1 MRPPIPINLII
12 RACLLCVAL
21 LSPFVAT
28 GSPDSNPVPTITTDR
43 DDITI
48 LRARAENQFLLRI
61 MPLGASIT
69 NGYRSTG
76 HNGYRNWIRQQLRYE
91 GWDVEMVGSLRNGTM
106 IDNFNEGH
114 FGFRVDQLS
123 KEAVKTTPQQPNLI
137 LLNAGTDDALQ
148 NHHVGT
154 TGVRMNSLLDLLFEK
169 VPNTTIILSTLL
181 PNKKSPQVVEW
192 ISDQYRV
199 LAAKRRKSGD
209 RIVLADMSSFIKL
222 DELADATHPTDV
234 GYKRM
239 ASVWWAAIEDALQEN
254 MIQRFNYTI
263 TNKLE
268 KALDNST
275 SNPNLPSYTAP
286 PQPTNTNHGVPRFP
300 RRISLI
306 VGIFLVLVMQFDTIL
321 QFPYPFTKSRSD
333 FKSIAYSALQN
344 TFDHSIKKQRKKEG
358 ELEPAAAMLAKKK
371 KVML

>member
-1 MRPPIPINLII
+1 MRPPIPINSII
-12 RACLLCVAL
+12 RACLLCVTL

-28 GSPDSNPVPTITTDR
+28 GSPDSTPVPTITTDR

-48 LRARAENQFLLRI
+48 LRPRAENQFLLRI

-76 HNGYRNWIRQQLRYE
+76 HNGYRNWIRQQLRYK

-106 IDNFNEGH
+106 IDNVSNRWLRLWKAPTNIQFQFNEGH

-123 KEAVKTTPQQPNLI
+123 KEVVKTTPQQPNLI
-137 LLNAGTDDALQ
+137 LLNAGADDALQ

-181 PNKKSPQVVEW
+181 PNKKTPQVVEW

-209 RIVLADMSSFIKL
+209 RIVLADMSTFIKL

-254 MIQRFNYTI
+254 MIQQFDYTI
-263 TNKLE
+263 TKKLE

-275 SNPNLPSYTAP
+275 SNPSLPSYTAP
-286 PQPTNTNHGVPRFP
+286 PQPTNTNHGFPRFP
-300 RRISLI
+300 RRISLT
-306 VGIFLVLVMQFDTIL
+306 VGIYLVLEAVL
-321 QFPYPFTKSRSD
+321 V
-333 FKSIAYSALQN
+333 L
-344 TFDHSIKKQRKKEG
+344 
-358 ELEPAAAMLAKKK
+358 L
-371 KVML
+371 